1 MAALALHRGTHR
13 ISVTLVTAAATLACL
28 CLGVTAPA
36 TAGPPVAAAPQALTP
51 QAAAPQAAAPTPQ
64 APVTPSITWSPC
76 PTSDSPTRQCGT
88 LAVPYDYANPGGPK
102 FTLAVAK
109 VPATGTK
116 TGSLFFNPG
125 GPGGPGAA
133 YVGYVANQMPANVR
147 QQFDVVSWDPRGIGS
162 TQPALQNCA
171 EPRLTLPAT
180 GKVDWVAAR
189 AASETVAA
197 AANRACAESNATFI
211 NYIGTNNAARD
222 LDQLRAAVGDTKLT
236 YWGLSYG
243 TRIGYVYALMFP
255 DRIRAMVLDGNID
268 PMGNYAGLTEGGV
281 ALDSALLFM
290 RSADPTT
297 HSSFM
302 TTLKG
307 LETSPIELGGG
318 AQYTRWHYLTTLA
331 GAIPDEGSWRD
342 IRVFNDTVAS
352 ARLAT
357 PTGDAARA
365 RLRTMLG
372 ATDGNLGGPFSV
384 VNCLDYA
391 DRMTPAAQN
400 AAIKRNALVAP
411 VYGGMITGEY
421 ALGCSGLNLRPDP
434 VATTRSLANL
444 AKLKNLPVV
453 IANST
458 NDGST
463 PMLWALR
470 MRTSFA
476 KATLV
481 TYVGGQHGLWQLTGS
496 SCVNDRITNYVVS
509 LQRPST
515 AICRNTPPPP
525 VASGSVITPES
536 TPVPQPVFPKL
547 KLPSA
552 GL

>member
-1 MAALALHRGTHR
+1 M
-13 ISVTLVTAAATLACL
+13 ATLASHRGVRRVSVSLAVAACVS
-28 CLGVTAPA
+28 LGVTSPA
-36 TAGPPVAAAPQALTP
+36 SAA
-51 QAAAPQAAAPTPQ
+51 TPQ
-64 APVTPSITWSPC
+64 APVPLPPIAIPTIAWSACPSGE
-76 PTSDSPTRQCGT
+76 SPTRQCGT
-88 LAVPYDYANPGGPK
+88 LAVPYDYANPYGPK

-116 TGSLFFNPG
+116 TGSLFVNPG

-133 YVGYVANQMPANVR
+133 YVGFMASVMPASVR
-147 QQFDVVSWDPRGIGS
+147 QQFDVISWDPRGIGS

-197 AANRACAESNATFI
+197 AANRACMESNASFI

-222 LDQLRAAVGDTKLT
+222 LDQLRVAVGDTKLT

-255 DRIRAMVLDGNID
+255 DRVRAMVLDGNID

-290 RSADPTT
+290 RTGDPTT
-297 HSSFM
+297 HTSIM

-307 LETSPIELGGG
+307 LETTPIALGDGM
-318 AQYTRWHYLTTLA
+318 QYTRWHYLTTLT
-331 GAIPDEGSWRD
+331 GAIPNESSWLD
-342 IRVFNDTVAS
+342 IRVFNTTVAN

-357 PTGDAARA
+357 PAGEQARA
-365 RLRTMLG
+365 LLRSTVG

-391 DRMTPAAQN
+391 DRMTPTAQN
-400 AAIKRNALVAP
+400 VAVKRNVTVAP

-421 ALGCSGLNLRPDP
+421 ALGCSGLSLRPDP
-434 VATTRSLANL
+434 VPTTRSLTNL

-470 MRTSFA
+470 MRASFA

-481 TYVGGQHGLWQLTGS
+481 TYVGAEHGLWQLTPS
-496 SCVNDRITNYVVS
+496 TCVNDRITNYVVT
-509 LQRPST
+509 LQRPSP
-515 AICRNTPPPP
+515 AVCPYSPPPAP
-525 VASGSVITPES
+525 VTASGQVAPQS
-536 TPVPQPVFPKL
+536 TVVPQPLFGNG
-547 KLPSA
+547 
-552 GL
+552 GLAPGGFAMSGL